1 MHRRLTTAE
10 RRRAR
15 MGGPIYQAQFR
26 KEEKEPE
33 PRPHNAKGPI
43 DLRKHPVC
51 YLCGHPWM
59 LWDDPKPKYIGKDD
73 GVRTWKT
80 VIQCISCLF
89 LTFAYADEA
98 VMHSRGWRKH
108 K

>member
-1 MHRRLTTAE
+1 MAHVRLKK
-10 RRRAR
+10 R
-15 MGGPIYQAQFR
+15 
-26 KEEKEPE
+26 EEEPE

-51 YLCGHPWM
+51 YLCGHHWK
-59 LWDDPKPKYIGKDD
+59 LWDDPKPKYAGMGKGFDYM
-73 GVRTWKT
+73 RTWRV
-80 VIQCISCLF
+80 VIQCIGCVF

-108 K
+108 RR